1 MKIRPSMRPTAGEF
15 AFAPTKGFFMPKQI
29 TAETKFLIESLPE
42 NLRKLATEST
52 EVGYMSQMDF
62 DAAVEG
68 DEVPLAE
75 RDEVMSFFQQDLGLE
90 LLESSVFSR
99 YVEKYDEDD
108 EQAKNDKS
116 RDLLNADAEQVDV
129 NDEDYDHY
137 AKQLMNSTT
146 GGLTLGVQD
155 SVQSYLKQIGTV
167 QLLTALGEVAIAQR
181 IEAANRL
188 VVYGLCES
196 PMTIRAML
204 DWYAQLLADEIKL
217 RYIVNLEVMYSSDSE
232 KKSLA
237 ALSEAL
243 KSKGVDDV
251 ADLDDEDLE
260 DEELGDEEEEEE
272 EEDAEGEPGVR
283 KEDTPRGT
291 SGVPIPVMEESLMPM
306 VLELFAKI
314 KRIFNQISN
323 LQKLRLEN
331 LVKSAKLDEALEK
344 KYAKLRLELFEYVS
358 KIRLNDDRVEDILEK
373 LTARNALLM
382 GLEGK
387 MLRLAM
393 AFKIKREDFLAEW
406 TGNELNRNWVKKL
419 ARSKI
424 PAWTKFVAKHEK
436 DILKIQED
444 ITAIAYETGQPTA
457 EYKKVVELVRR
468 GQAEAARAKREMIEA
483 NLRLVIKFAKKSAN
497 RGLGLD
503 FSDLVQDGNI
513 GLMKAVDKFDYRL
526 GNKFSTYATNWIQQ
540 GISRSIADQA
550 RTIRIPV
557 HMIDNIHKIQK
568 ASRQFMHKYGRSPTA
583 EELSKIIYLPVE
595 KIHKAMKVNL
605 RPISLEAPV
614 DSDGDSSRIEI
625 IADETAKNPFVS
637 AAQKNLRKIV
647 TQILSE
653 LDPKEETVIR
663 QRFGMS
669 TNKTSTLE
677 EVGEYI
683 GVTRERIR
691 QIEQKALNKLKHP
704 TRARKLRSF
713 LEE

>member
-1 MKIRPSMRPTAGEF
+1 MAKKLDEA
-15 AFAPTKGFFMPKQI
+15 TKL
-29 TAETKFLIESLPE
+29 LIESLPE
-42 NLRKLATEST
+42 NLQKLATNSVD
-52 EVGYMSQMDF
+52 VGYLSKMDF
-62 DAAVEG
+62 DSATEADEIPTEEQ
-68 DEVPLAE
+68 DEVL
-75 RDEVMSFFQQDLGLE
+75 DFFKQDLGLE
-90 LLESSVFSR
+90 ILETDNFAQDI
-99 YVEKYDEDD
+99 EKYYDDDTDEPL
-108 EQAKNDKS
+108 DKT
-116 RDLLNADAEQVDV
+116 RNLLNADAEQVDV
-129 NDEDYDHY
+129 NDEDYEHY
-137 AKQLMNSTT
+137 AKQLERSQT
-146 GGLTLGVQD
+146 GNLVLGVQD

-167 QLLTALGEVAIAQR
+167 QLLTAAGEVAIAQR
-181 IEAANRL
+181 IEAASRL
-188 VVYGLCES
+188 MVYGLCES
-196 PMTIRAML
+196 PMTIKSML
-204 DWYAQLLADEIKL
+204 NWYQQLLNEEIRL

-232 KKSLA
+232 QKSLA

-243 KSKGVDDV
+243 KSKGVEHVDELDDD
-251 ADLDDEDLE
+251 DLDDLEETTATDDDEE
-260 DEELGDEEEEEE
+260 DEDDED
-272 EEDAEGEPGVR
+272 EDGIK

-291 SGVPIPVMEESLMPM
+291 SGVPIPVMEEALMPM
-306 VLELFAKI
+306 VMDLFSKI
-314 KRIFNQISN
+314 KRIFNN
-323 LQKLRLEN
+323 MQKLQAKRLEN
-331 LVKSAKLDEALEK
+331 LLTSSKPDETLEK
-344 KYAKLRLELFEYVS
+344 KYTKMRLELFEHVS
-358 KIRLNDDRVEDILEK
+358 KIRLNDDRIAEILEQ
-373 LTARNALLM
+373 LTKRDQLLM

-387 MLRLAM
+387 LLRLAM
-393 AFKIKREDFLAEW
+393 ANKIKREDFLEEY

-419 ARSKI
+419 AKHKN
-424 PAWTKFVAKHEK
+424 PAWVAFAKKHEK

-444 ITAIAYETGQPTA
+444 ITAIAQETGQPTA

-468 GQAEAARAKREMIEA
+468 GQTEAARAKREMIEA
-483 NLRLVIKFAKKSAN
+483 NLRLVIKFAKKSSN

-557 HMIDNIHKIQK
+557 HMIDNIHKIQR
-568 ASRQFMHKYGRSPTA
+568 ATRQFMHKYGRQPTA
-583 EELSKIIYLPVE
+583 EELSKIIYLPVD

-605 RPISLEAPV
+605 KPISLEAPV
-614 DSDGDSSRIEI
+614 GTEDDSSRIEI

-653 LDPKEETVIR
+653 LDPKEETVLR

-713 LEE
+713 LED

>member
-1 MKIRPSMRPTAGEF
+1 MAKKLDEATRL
-15 AFAPTKGFFMPKQI
+15 
-29 TAETKFLIESLPE
+29 LIDSLPE
-42 NLRKLATEST
+42 NLQKLALSAI
-52 EVGYMSQMDF
+52 EVGYLSQMDF
-62 DAAVEG
+62 NNATEA
-68 DEVPLAE
+68 DEVPAE
-75 RDEVMSFFQQDLGLE
+75 EQDEVLDFFQQDLGLE
-90 LLESSVFSR
+90 ILETDNFSR
-99 YVEKYDEDD
+99 EMEKYYDDDSDEPR
-108 EQAKNDKS
+108 DKT
-116 RDLLNADAEQVDV
+116 RNLLNADAEQVDV
-129 NDEDYDHY
+129 NEEDYEHY
-137 AKQLMNSTT
+137 AKQLERSQT
-146 GGLTLGVQD
+146 GNLVLGVQD

-167 QLLTALGEVAIAQR
+167 QLLTAAGEVAIAQR
-181 IEAANRL
+181 IEAASRL
-188 VVYGLCES
+188 MVYGLCES
-196 PMTIRAML
+196 PMTIKAML
-204 DWYAQLLADEIKL
+204 DWYQQLLNEDIRL
-217 RYIVNLEVMYSSDSE
+217 RYIVNLEVMYSSESE
-232 KKSLA
+232 QKSLV

-243 KSKGVDDV
+243 KSKGVEHVDELDDD
-251 ADLDDEDLE
+251 DLDDLEETAVSDDEDDE
-260 DEELGDEEEEEE
+260 DDDDDE
-272 EEDAEGEPGVR
+272 DGIK

-291 SGVPIPVMEESLMPM
+291 SGVPIPVMEDALMPTVM
-306 VLELFAKI
+306 ELFGKI
-314 KRIFNQISN
+314 KRIFNSM
-323 LQKLRLEN
+323 QKLQAKRLEN
-331 LVKSAKLDEALEK
+331 LLVSSTPDATLEK
-344 KYAKLRLELFEYVS
+344 KYTKMRIELFEYVS
-358 KIRLNDDRVEDILEK
+358 QIRLNDDRIAEILEQ
-373 LTARNALLM
+373 LTKRDQLLM

-387 MLRLAM
+387 LLRLAM
-393 AFKIKREDFLAEW
+393 ANKIKREDFLAEYA
-406 TGNELNRNWVKKL
+406 GNEINRNWVKKL
-419 ARSKI
+419 AKHKN
-424 PAWTKFVAKHEK
+424 PVWAAFAKKHEK

-444 ITAIAYETGQPTA
+444 ITAIAQETGQPTA

-468 GQAEAARAKREMIEA
+468 GQTEAARAKREMIEA
-483 NLRLVIKFAKKSAN
+483 NLRLVIKFAKKSSN

-557 HMIDNIHKIQK
+557 HMIDNIHKIQR
-568 ASRQFMHKYGRSPTA
+568 ATRQFMHKYGRQPTA
-583 EELSKIIYLPVE
+583 EELSKIIYLPVD

-605 RPISLEAPV
+605 KPISLEAPV
-614 DSDGDSSRIEI
+614 GTEDDSSRIEI

-653 LDPKEETVIR
+653 LDPKEETVLR

-713 LEE
+713 LED

>member
-1 MKIRPSMRPTAGEF
+1 MAKKLDDA
-15 AFAPTKGFFMPKQI
+15 TKL
-29 TAETKFLIESLPE
+29 LIDSLPE
-42 NLRKLATEST
+42 NLQKLASSAV
-52 EVGYMSQMDF
+52 EVGYFSQMDF
-62 DAAVEG
+62 NDATEA
-68 DEVPLAE
+68 DEVPSE
-75 RDEVMSFFQQDLGLE
+75 EQEEVMDFFTQDLGLE
-90 LLESSVFSR
+90 LLETDNFSR
-99 YVEKYDEDD
+99 DMEKYYADEDG
-108 EQAKNDKS
+108 EENRDKT
-116 RDLLNADAEQVDV
+116 RNLLNADAEQVDV
-129 NDEDYDHY
+129 NDEDYEHF
-137 AKQLMNSTT
+137 AKQLERSQT
-146 GGLTLGVQD
+146 GNLVLGVQD

-167 QLLTALGEVAIAQR
+167 QLLTAAGEVAIAQR
-181 IEAANRL
+181 IEAASRL
-188 VVYGLCES
+188 MVYGLCES
-196 PMTIRAML
+196 PMTIQAML
-204 DWYAQLLADEIKL
+204 DWYQQLLNEDIRL
-217 RYIVNLEVMYSSDSE
+217 RYIVNLEVMYSSESE
-232 KKSLA
+232 QKSLA
-237 ALSEAL
+237 ALSEAM

-251 ADLDDEDLE
+251 DSLDDDDLDDLEESTASTEDDEDDEDSDE
-260 DEELGDEEEEEE
+260 DEDGIK
-272 EEDAEGEPGVR
+272 

-306 VLELFAKI
+306 VLDLFAKI
-314 KRIFNQISN
+314 KRTFTGM
-323 LQKLRLEN
+323 QKLQAKRLEN
-331 LVKSAKLDEALEK
+331 LLTSSKPDEALEK
-344 KYAKLRLELFEYVS
+344 KYAKMRLELFENVS
-358 KIRLNDDRVEDILEK
+358 KIRLNDDRNAEILEQ
-373 LTARNALLM
+373 LTKRDQLLM

-387 MLRLAM
+387 LLRLAM
-393 AFKIKREDFLAEW
+393 ANKIKRDDFLAEYS
-406 TGNELNRNWVKKL
+406 GNEINHNWVKKL
-419 ARSKI
+419 ARSKNQV
-424 PAWTKFVAKHEK
+424 WVNFVKKHEK

-444 ITAIAYETGQPTA
+444 ITAIARETGQPTG

-468 GQAEAARAKREMIEA
+468 GQTEAARAKREMIEA
-483 NLRLVIKFAKKSAN
+483 NLRLVIKFAKKSSN

-557 HMIDNIHKIQK
+557 HMIDNIHKIQR
-568 ASRQFMHKYGRSPTA
+568 ASRQFMHKYGRNPTA
-583 EELSKIIYLPVE
+583 EELSKIIYLPVD

-605 RPISLEAPV
+605 KPISLEAPV
-614 DSDGDSSRIEI
+614 GTEDDSSRIEI
-625 IADETAKNPFVS
+625 IADETAKNPFTS

-653 LDPKEETVIR
+653 LDPKEETVLR

-713 LEE
+713 LED

>member
-1 MKIRPSMRPTAGEF
+1 MAKKLDDA
-15 AFAPTKGFFMPKQI
+15 TKL
-29 TAETKFLIESLPE
+29 LIESLPE
-42 NLRKLATEST
+42 NLQKLATSAV
-52 EVGYMSQMDF
+52 EVGYLSKMDF
-62 DAAVEG
+62 DAATEA
-68 DEVPLAE
+68 DEVP
-75 RDEVMSFFQQDLGLE
+75 DEEQEEVLDFFQQDLGLE
-90 LLESSVFSR
+90 VLESDNFSQEM
-99 YVEKYDEDD
+99 EKYYDDDSDEPR
-108 EQAKNDKS
+108 DKT
-116 RDLLNADAEQVDV
+116 RNLLNADAEQVDV
-129 NDEDYDHY
+129 NDDDYEHY
-137 AKQLMNSTT
+137 AKQLERSQT
-146 GGLTLGVQD
+146 GNLVLGVQD

-167 QLLTALGEVAIAQR
+167 QLLTAAGEVAIAQR
-181 IEAANRL
+181 IEAATRL
-188 VVYGLCES
+188 MVYGLCES
-196 PMTIRAML
+196 PMTIQAML
-204 DWYAQLLADEIKL
+204 DWYQQLLNEDIRL
-217 RYIVNLEVMYSSDSE
+217 RYILNLEVMYSSESE
-232 KKSLA
+232 QKSLA

-243 KSKGVDDV
+243 KSKGVEHVDELDDDELD
-251 ADLDDEDLE
+251 DLEESTASDDDDDDEDE
-260 DEELGDEEEEEE
+260 DDDDE
-272 EEDAEGEPGVR
+272 DGVK

-291 SGVPIPVMEESLMPM
+291 SGVPIPVMEEALMPM
-306 VLELFAKI
+306 VTDLFTKI
-314 KRIFNQISN
+314 KRIFNSM
-323 LQKLRLEN
+323 QKLQAKRLEN
-331 LVKSAKLDEALEK
+331 LLTSSKPDETLEK
-344 KYAKLRLELFEYVS
+344 KYAKMRLELFEHVS
-358 KIRLNDDRVEDILEK
+358 KIRLNDDRIAEILEH
-373 LTARNALLM
+373 LTQRDQLLM

-387 MLRLAM
+387 LLRLAL
-393 AFKIKREDFLAEW
+393 ANKVKREDFLAEY

-419 ARSKI
+419 MKHKN
-424 PAWTKFVAKHEK
+424 PAWANFAKKHEK

-444 ITAIAYETGQPTA
+444 ITAIARETGQPTA

-483 NLRLVIKFAKKSAN
+483 NLRLVIKFAKKSSN

-557 HMIDNIHKIQK
+557 HMIDNIHKIQR
-568 ASRQFMHKYGRSPTA
+568 ASRQFMHKYGRQPTA
-583 EELSKIIYLPVE
+583 EELSKIIYLPVD

-605 RPISLEAPV
+605 KPISLEAPV
-614 DSDGDSSRIEI
+614 GSEDDSSRIEI

-653 LDPKEETVIR
+653 LDPKEETVLR

-713 LEE
+713 LED

>member
-1 MKIRPSMRPTAGEF
+1 MVKKLDEATRL
-15 AFAPTKGFFMPKQI
+15 
-29 TAETKFLIESLPE
+29 LIDSLPE
-42 NLRKLATEST
+42 NLQKLAYSAI
-52 EVGYMSQMDF
+52 EVGYMSRMDF
-62 DAAVEG
+62 TAATDADEIPSDEH
-68 DEVPLAE
+68 DEVL
-75 RDEVMSFFQQDLGLE
+75 DFFQQDLGLE
-90 LLESSVFSR
+90 ILESDNYPQDMDR
-99 YVEKYDEDD
+99 YYDADEDD
-108 EQAKNDKS
+108 EPRDKT
-116 RDLLNADAEQVDV
+116 RNLLNADAEQVDV
-129 NDEDYDHY
+129 NDDDYEHY
-137 AKQLMNSTT
+137 AKQLERSQT
-146 GGLTLGVQD
+146 GSLVLGVQD

-167 QLLTALGEVAIAQR
+167 QLLTAAGEVAIAQR
-181 IEAANRL
+181 IEAASRL
-188 VVYGLCES
+188 MVYGLCES
-196 PMTIRAML
+196 PMTIQAML
-204 DWYAQLLADEIKL
+204 DWYQQLLNEDIRL

-232 KKSLA
+232 QKSLA

-243 KSKGVDDV
+243 KSKGVEHVDELDDD
-251 ADLDDEDLE
+251 DLDDLADASVEDDDEE
-260 DEELGDEEEEEE
+260 DELDDDE
-272 EEDAEGEPGVR
+272 DGIK
-283 KEDTPRGT
+283 KEDTPRST
-291 SGVPIPVMEESLMPM
+291 SGVPIPVMEEALMPM

-314 KRIFNQISN
+314 KRIFNSM
-323 LQKLRLEN
+323 QKLQAKRLDN
-331 LVKSAKLDEALEK
+331 LLASDTPDAALEK
-344 KYAKLRLELFEYVS
+344 KYTKLRLELFEHVS
-358 KIRLNDDRVEDILEK
+358 KIRLNDDRIAEILEQ
-373 LTARNALLM
+373 LTKRDQLLM

-387 MLRLAM
+387 LLRLAI
-393 AFKIKREDFLAEW
+393 ANKIKREDFLAEY

-419 ARSKI
+419 AKHKNPTWSNFAK
-424 PAWTKFVAKHEK
+424 KHEA

-444 ITAIAYETGQPTA
+444 ITAIAVETGQPTS

-468 GQAEAARAKREMIEA
+468 GQTEAARAKREMIEA
-483 NLRLVIKFAKKSAN
+483 NLRLVIKFAKKSSN

-557 HMIDNIHKIQK
+557 HMIDNIHKIQR
-568 ASRQFMHKYGRSPTA
+568 ATRQFMHKYGRQPTA
-583 EELSKIIYLPVE
+583 EELSKIIYLPVD

-605 RPISLEAPV
+605 KPISLEAPV
-614 DSDGDSSRIEI
+614 GTEDDSSRIEI
-625 IADETAKNPFVS
+625 IADETAKNPFTS

-653 LDPKEETVIR
+653 LDPKEETVLR

-713 LEE
+713 LED

>member
-1 MKIRPSMRPTAGEF
+1 MAKKLDEA
-15 AFAPTKGFFMPKQI
+15 TKL
-29 TAETKFLIESLPE
+29 LIDSLPE
-42 NLRKLATEST
+42 NLQKLATSAV
-52 EVGYMSQMDF
+52 EVGYLSQMDF
-62 DAAVEG
+62 NAATEA
-68 DEVPLAE
+68 DEVPDAE
-75 RDEVMSFFQQDLGLE
+75 KEEVLDFFQQDLGLE
-90 LLESSVFSR
+90 VLESDSYPR
-99 YVEKYDEDD
+99 DIEKYYDDDDSDEPR
-108 EQAKNDKS
+108 DKT
-116 RDLLNADAEQVDV
+116 RNLLNADAEQVDV
-129 NDEDYDHY
+129 NDDDYEHY
-137 AKQLMNSTT
+137 AKQLERSQT
-146 GGLTLGVQD
+146 GNLVLGVQD

-167 QLLTALGEVAIAQR
+167 QLLTAAGEVAIAQR
-181 IEAANRL
+181 IEAATRL
-188 VVYGLCES
+188 MVYGLCES
-196 PMTIRAML
+196 PMTIQAML
-204 DWYAQLLADEIKL
+204 DWYQQLLNEDIRL
-217 RYIVNLEVMYSSDSE
+217 RYILNLEVMYSSESE
-232 KKSLA
+232 QKSLA

-243 KSKGVDDV
+243 KSKGVEHVDE
-251 ADLDDEDLE
+251 LDDEDLDNLEESTADDE
-260 DEELGDEEEEEE
+260 DDEDDD
-272 EEDAEGEPGVR
+272 EDDDDEDVK

-306 VLELFAKI
+306 VMELFGKI
-314 KRIFNQISN
+314 KRVFNN
-323 LQKLRLEN
+323 MQKLQAKRLEN
-331 LVKSAKLDEALEK
+331 LLTSSKPDEALEK
-344 KYAKLRLELFEYVS
+344 KYAKMRVELFEHVS
-358 KIRLNDDRVEDILEK
+358 KIRLNDDRIAEILEH
-373 LTARNALLM
+373 LTQRDQLLM

-387 MLRLAM
+387 LLRLAV
-393 AFKIKREDFLAEW
+393 ANKIKREDFLAEYA
-406 TGNELNRNWVKKL
+406 GNELNRNWVKKL
-419 ARSKI
+419 MRHKNPTWANFAK
-424 PAWTKFVAKHEK
+424 KHEK

-444 ITAIAYETGQPTA
+444 ITEIARETGQPTA

-468 GQAEAARAKREMIEA
+468 GQTEAARAKREMIEA
-483 NLRLVIKFAKKSAN
+483 NLRLVIKFAKKSSN

-557 HMIDNIHKIQK
+557 HMIDNIHKIQR
-568 ASRQFMHKYGRSPTA
+568 ASRQFMHKYGRQPTA
-583 EELSKIIYLPVE
+583 EELSKIIYLPVD

-605 RPISLEAPV
+605 KPISLEAPV
-614 DSDGDSSRIEI
+614 GSEDDSSRIEI

-653 LDPKEETVIR
+653 LDPKEETVLR

-691 QIEQKALNKLKHP
+691 QIEQKALTKLKHP

-713 LEE
+713 LED

>member
-1 MKIRPSMRPTAGEF
+1 MAKKLDEA
-15 AFAPTKGFFMPKQI
+15 TKL
-29 TAETKFLIESLPE
+29 LIDSLPE
-42 NLRKLATEST
+42 NLQKLATSAV
-52 EVGYMSQMDF
+52 EVGYLSQMDF
-62 DAAVEG
+62 TAATEADEIPTEEQ
-68 DEVPLAE
+68 DEVL
-75 RDEVMSFFQQDLGLE
+75 DFFQQDLGLE
-90 LLESSVFSR
+90 ILETDSFSKNM
-99 YVEKYDEDD
+99 EKYYDDEDS
-108 EQAKNDKS
+108 ENQLDKT
-116 RDLLNADAEQVDV
+116 RNLLNADAEQVDV
-129 NDEDYDHY
+129 NDDDYEHY
-137 AKQLMNSTT
+137 AKQLERSQT
-146 GGLTLGVQD
+146 GNLVLGVQD

-167 QLLTALGEVAIAQR
+167 QLLTAAGEVAIAQR
-181 IEAANRL
+181 IEAASRL
-188 VVYGLCES
+188 MVYGLCES
-196 PMTIRAML
+196 PMTIQAML
-204 DWYAQLLADEIKL
+204 DWYQQLLNEDIRL
-217 RYIVNLEVMYSSDSE
+217 RYIVNLEVMYSSDAE
-232 KKSLA
+232 QKSLA
-237 ALSEAL
+237 AISETL
-243 KSKGVDDV
+243 KSKGVEHVDELDDD
-251 ADLDDEDLE
+251 DLDDLEESTMSEDDEDDE
-260 DEELGDEEEEEE
+260 DEEDDE
-272 EEDAEGEPGVR
+272 DGIK

-306 VLELFAKI
+306 VMELFRKI
-314 KRIFNQISN
+314 KRTFNN
-323 LQKLRLEN
+323 MQKLQAKRLEN
-331 LVKSAKLDEALEK
+331 LETSSKPDEALEK
-344 KYAKLRLELFEYVS
+344 KYTKMRLELFEHVS
-358 KIRLNDDRVEDILEK
+358 KIRLNDDRIAEILEQ
-373 LTARNALLM
+373 LTKRDQLLM

-387 MLRLAM
+387 LLRLAL
-393 AFKIKREDFLAEW
+393 ANKIKREDFLAEY
-406 TGNELNRNWVKKL
+406 TGNEINRNWVKKL
-419 ARSKI
+419 MRSKN
-424 PAWTKFVAKHEK
+424 PTWANFAKKHEK

-444 ITAIAYETGQPTA
+444 ITAIATETGQPTS

-483 NLRLVIKFAKKSAN
+483 NLRLVIKFAKKSSN

-557 HMIDNIHKIQK
+557 HMIDNIHKIQR
-568 ASRQFMHKYGRSPTA
+568 ATRQFMHKYGRQPTP
-583 EELSKIIYLPVE
+583 EELSKIIYLPVD
-595 KIHKAMKVNL
+595 KIHKALKVNL
-605 RPISLEAPV
+605 KPISLEAPV
-614 DSDGDSSRIEI
+614 GTEDDSSRIEI

-653 LDPKEETVIR
+653 LDPKEETVLR

-691 QIEQKALNKLKHP
+691 QIEQKALTKLKHP

>member
-1 MKIRPSMRPTAGEF
+1 MAKKLDEA
-15 AFAPTKGFFMPKQI
+15 TKL
-29 TAETKFLIESLPE
+29 LIDSLPE
-42 NLRKLATEST
+42 NLQKLATSAI
-52 EVGYMSQMDF
+52 EVGYLSQMDF
-62 DAAVEG
+62 NAATEA
-68 DEVPLAE
+68 DEVPAE
-75 RDEVMSFFQQDLGLE
+75 EQDEVLDFFQQDLGLE
-90 LLESSVFSR
+90 ILETDNFSQEM
-99 YVEKYDEDD
+99 EKYYDD
-108 EQAKNDKS
+108 DSEEPRDKT
-116 RDLLNADAEQVDV
+116 RNLLNADAEQVDV
-129 NDEDYDHY
+129 NEEDYEHY
-137 AKQLMNSTT
+137 AKQLERSQT
-146 GGLTLGVQD
+146 GNLVLGVQD

-167 QLLTALGEVAIAQR
+167 QLLTAAGEVAIAQR
-181 IEAANRL
+181 IEAASRL
-188 VVYGLCES
+188 MVYGLCES
-196 PMTIRAML
+196 PMTIKAML
-204 DWYAQLLADEIKL
+204 DWYQQLLNEDIRL
-217 RYIVNLEVMYSSDSE
+217 RYIVNLEVMYSSESE
-232 KKSLA
+232 QKSLA

-243 KSKGVDDV
+243 KSKGVEHVDELDDD
-251 ADLDDEDLE
+251 DLDDLEESTVSDDEEDDEDDEE
-260 DEELGDEEEEEE
+260 DEDGIK
-272 EEDAEGEPGVR
+272 

-291 SGVPIPVMEESLMPM
+291 SGVPIPVMEDALMPM
-306 VLELFAKI
+306 VMELFSKI
-314 KRIFNQISN
+314 KRVFNSM
-323 LQKLRLEN
+323 QKLQAKRLEN
-331 LVKSAKLDEALEK
+331 LLTSSTPDEALEK
-344 KYAKLRLELFEYVS
+344 KYTKMRIELFEHVS
-358 KIRLNDDRVEDILEK
+358 KIRLNDDRIAEILEQ
-373 LTARNALLM
+373 LTKRDQLLM

-387 MLRLAM
+387 LLRLAI
-393 AFKIKREDFLAEW
+393 ANKIKREDFLVEYA
-406 TGNELNRNWVKKL
+406 GNEINRNWVKKL
-419 ARSKI
+419 AKHKNPVWSAFAK
-424 PAWTKFVAKHEK
+424 KHEK

-444 ITAIAYETGQPTA
+444 ITAIAQETGQPTA

-468 GQAEAARAKREMIEA
+468 GQTEAARAKREMIEA
-483 NLRLVIKFAKKSAN
+483 NLRLVIKFAKKSSN

-557 HMIDNIHKIQK
+557 HMIDNIHKIQR
-568 ASRQFMHKYGRSPTA
+568 ATRQFMHKYGRQPTA
-583 EELSKIIYLPVE
+583 EELSKIIYLPVD

-605 RPISLEAPV
+605 KPISLEAPV
-614 DSDGDSSRIEI
+614 GTEDDSSRIEI

-653 LDPKEETVIR
+653 LDPKEETVLR

-713 LEE
+713 LED

>member
-1 MKIRPSMRPTAGEF
+1 MVKKLDEA
-15 AFAPTKGFFMPKQI
+15 TKL
-29 TAETKFLIESLPE
+29 LIDSLPE
-42 NLRKLATEST
+42 NLQKLAMGAR
-52 EVGYMSQMDF
+52 EVGYLSRMDF
-62 DAAVEG
+62 TAATDA
-68 DEVPLAE
+68 DEVPE
-75 RDEVMSFFQQDLGLE
+75 EEHDEVLDFFQQDLGLE
-90 LLESSVFSR
+90 ILETDNYPQDLSR
-99 YVEKYDEDD
+99 YYDTDDD
-108 EQAKNDKS
+108 EPRDKT
-116 RDLLNADAEQVDV
+116 RNLLNADAEQVDV
-129 NDEDYDHY
+129 NDDDYEHY
-137 AKQLMNSTT
+137 AKQLERSQT
-146 GGLTLGVQD
+146 GSLVLGVQD

-167 QLLTALGEVAIAQR
+167 QLLTAAGEVAIAQR
-181 IEAANRL
+181 IEAASRL
-188 VVYGLCES
+188 MVYGLCES
-196 PMTIRAML
+196 PMTIQAML
-204 DWYAQLLADEIKL
+204 DWYQQLLNEEIRL

-232 KKSLA
+232 QKSLA

-243 KSKGVDDV
+243 KSKGVEHVDELDDDELD
-251 ADLDDEDLE
+251 DLTDTSVEDDEDE
-260 DEELGDEEEEEE
+260 DDMDDEEGIK
-272 EEDAEGEPGVR
+272 

-306 VLELFAKI
+306 IAELFTKI
-314 KRIFNQISN
+314 KRIFNSM
-323 LQKLRLEN
+323 QKLQAKRLDN
-331 LVKSAKLDEALEK
+331 LLSSDTPDAALEK
-344 KYAKLRLELFEYVS
+344 KYTKMRLELFEHVS
-358 KIRLNDDRVEDILEK
+358 KIRLNDDRIAEILEQ
-373 LTARNALLM
+373 LTKRDQLLM

-387 MLRLAM
+387 LLRLAL
-393 AFKIKREDFLAEW
+393 ANKIKREDFLAEY
-406 TGNELNRNWVKKL
+406 TGNEMNHNWVKKL
-419 ARSKI
+419 AKHKNA
-424 PAWTKFVAKHEK
+424 AWSSFAKKHEA

-444 ITAIAYETGQPTA
+444 ITAIATETGQPTS

-468 GQAEAARAKREMIEA
+468 GQTEAARAKREMIEA
-483 NLRLVIKFAKKSAN
+483 NLRLVIKFAKKSSN

-557 HMIDNIHKIQK
+557 HMIDNIHKIQR
-568 ASRQFMHKYGRSPTA
+568 ASRQFMHKYGRQPTA
-583 EELSKIIYLPVE
+583 EELSKIIYLPVD

-605 RPISLEAPV
+605 KPISLEAPV
-614 DSDGDSSRIEI
+614 GTEDDSSRIEI
-625 IADETAKNPFVS
+625 IADETAKNPFTS

-653 LDPKEETVIR
+653 LDPKEETVLR

-713 LEE
+713 LED

>member
-1 MKIRPSMRPTAGEF
+1 
-15 AFAPTKGFFMPKQI
+15 MPKAI
-29 TAETKFLIESLPE
+29 TAETKLIIDSLPE
-42 NLRKLATEST
+42 NLRKLANDANDA
-52 EVGYMSQMDF
+52 GYMSQMDF
-62 DAAVEG
+62 DAAVAG
-68 DEVPLAE
+68 DEVPAAE
-75 RDEVMSFFQQDLGLE
+75 RDEVMQFFQQDLGVDII
-90 LLESSVFSR
+90 ESAMFAR
-99 YVEKYDEDD
+99 GVEKYDDEDD
-108 EQAKNDKS
+108 SEKRDKS

-129 NDEDYDHY
+129 NDDDYEHY
-137 AKQLMNSTT
+137 AKQLERSAT
-146 GGLTLGVQD
+146 GSLTLGIQD

-167 QLLTALGEVAIAQR
+167 QLLTAVGEVAIAQR

-204 DWYAQLLADEIKL
+204 DWYQQLLLDDIKL

-237 ALSEAL
+237 ALADAL
-243 KSKGVDDV
+243 KSKGVEDV

-272 EEDAEGEPGVR
+272 TETEDGVR

-291 SGVPIPVMEESLMPM
+291 SGVPIPVMEESLMPA

-323 LQKLRLEN
+323 LQKQRLES
-331 LVKSAKLDEALEK
+331 LVKTAKLDEALEK
-344 KYAKLRLELFEYVS
+344 KYVKLRLELFEYVS
-358 KIRLNDDRVEDILEK
+358 KIRLNDDRVEDILER

-387 MLRLAM
+387 MMRLAS
-393 AFKIKREDFLAEW
+393 AFKIKRDDFLNEW
-406 TGNELNRNWVKKL
+406 SGNELNRNWVKRL
-419 ARSKI
+419 AKSKV
-424 PAWTKFVAKHEK
+424 PAWTRFAAKHEK

-444 ITAIAYETGQPTA
+444 ITSIAYETGQPTA

-568 ASRQFMHKYGRSPTA
+568 ASRQFMHKYGRQPTA

-614 DSDGDSSRIEI
+614 DSEGDSSRIEI
-625 IADETAKNPFVS
+625 IADETAKDPFVS

>member
-1 MKIRPSMRPTAGEF
+1 MAKKLDA
-15 AFAPTKGFFMPKQI
+15 ATK
-29 TAETKFLIESLPE
+29 LLVDSLPE
-42 NLRKLATEST
+42 NLQKLATSAV
-52 EVGYMSQMDF
+52 EVGYLSQMDF
-62 DAAVEG
+62 CAATEA
-68 DEVPLAE
+68 DEVP
-75 RDEVMSFFQQDLGLE
+75 DEEKEEVLDFFQQDLGLE
-90 LLESSVFSR
+90 ILESDN
-99 YVEKYDEDD
+99 YPQDIEKYYDDDSDEPR
-108 EQAKNDKS
+108 DKT
-116 RDLLNADAEQVDV
+116 RNLLNADAEQVDV
-129 NDEDYDHY
+129 NDDDYEHY
-137 AKQLMNSTT
+137 AKQLERSQT
-146 GGLTLGVQD
+146 GNLVLGVQD

-167 QLLTALGEVAIAQR
+167 QLLTAAGEVAIAQR
-181 IEAANRL
+181 IEAATRL
-188 VVYGLCES
+188 MVYGLCES
-196 PMTIRAML
+196 PMTIQAML
-204 DWYAQLLADEIKL
+204 DWYQQLLNEDIRL
-217 RYIVNLEVMYSSDSE
+217 RYILNLEVMYSSESE
-232 KKSLA
+232 QKSLA

-243 KSKGVDDV
+243 KSKGVEHVDELNDD
-251 ADLDDEDLE
+251 DLDDLEESTADDSDEE
-260 DEELGDEEEEEE
+260 DEDDDDDEEE
-272 EEDAEGEPGVR
+272 GK

-291 SGVPIPVMEESLMPM
+291 SGVPIPVMEEALMPM
-306 VLELFAKI
+306 VMELFGKI
-314 KRIFNQISN
+314 KRIFNN
-323 LQKLRLEN
+323 MQKLQAKRLEN
-331 LVKSAKLDEALEK
+331 LLTSSKPDETLEK
-344 KYAKLRLELFEYVS
+344 KYAKMRVELFEHVS
-358 KIRLNDDRVEDILEK
+358 KIRLNDDRIAEILEH
-373 LTARNALLM
+373 LTQRDQLLM

-387 MLRLAM
+387 LLRLAV
-393 AFKIKREDFLAEW
+393 ANKIKREDFLAEYA
-406 TGNELNRNWVKKL
+406 GNELNRNWVKKL
-419 ARSKI
+419 IKHKN
-424 PAWTKFVAKHEK
+424 PAWANFAKKHEK

-444 ITAIAYETGQPTA
+444 ITAIARETGQPTA

-468 GQAEAARAKREMIEA
+468 GQTEAARAKREMIEA
-483 NLRLVIKFAKKSAN
+483 NLRLVIKFAKKSSN

-557 HMIDNIHKIQK
+557 HMIDNIHKIQR
-568 ASRQFMHKYGRSPTA
+568 ATRQFMHKYGRQPTA
-583 EELSKIIYLPVE
+583 EELSKIIYLPVD

-605 RPISLEAPV
+605 KPISLEAPV
-614 DSDGDSSRIEI
+614 GSEDDSSRIEI

-653 LDPKEETVIR
+653 LDPKEETVLR

-713 LEE
+713 LED

>member
-1 MKIRPSMRPTAGEF
+1 MAKKLDEATRL
-15 AFAPTKGFFMPKQI
+15 
-29 TAETKFLIESLPE
+29 LIDSLPE
-42 NLRKLATEST
+42 SLKELAITSSED
-52 EVGYMSQMDF
+52 GYLSQMDF
-62 DAAVEG
+62 DAAITA
-68 DEVPLAE
+68 DEVPDE
-75 RDEVMSFFQQDLGLE
+75 EKDEVLEFFKQDLGLE
-90 LLESSVFSR
+90 ILETDGNSFVR
-99 YVEKYDEDD
+99 DMEKYYEEDD
-108 EQAKNDKS
+108 ENYNRDKT

-129 NDEDYDHY
+129 NDEDYEHY
-137 AKQLMNSTT
+137 AKQLERSST
-146 GGLTLGVQD
+146 GNLVLGVQD

-167 QLLTALGEVAIAQR
+167 QLLTAAGEIAIAQR
-181 IEAANRL
+181 IEAASRL
-188 VVYGLCES
+188 MVYGLCES
-196 PMTIRAML
+196 PMTIQAML
-204 DWYAQLLADEIKL
+204 DWYQQLLNGDIRL
-217 RYIVNLEVMYSSDSE
+217 RHIVNLEVMYSSESE
-232 KKSLA
+232 QKSLA
-237 ALSEAL
+237 ALTDTL
-243 KSKGVDDV
+243 KSKGVDQVD
-251 ADLDDEDLE
+251 DLNDEDLDALEDSVSDDEDDDDDELDEE
-260 DEELGDEEEEEE
+260 DEEGK
-272 EEDAEGEPGVR
+272 
-283 KEDTPRGT
+283 KEDSGRSS
-291 SGVPIPVMEESLMPM
+291 SGVPIPVMEDALMPM
-306 VLELFAKI
+306 ITELFTKI
-314 KRIFNQISN
+314 KRIFTGM
-323 LQKLRLEN
+323 QKLQAKRLEN
-331 LVKSAKLDEALEK
+331 LLTSSKPDEALEK
-344 KYAKLRLELFEYVS
+344 KYTKARLELFEYVG
-358 KIRLNDDRVEDILEK
+358 KIRLNDDRIAEIMEK
-373 LTARNALLM
+373 LTQRDQLLM

-387 MLRLAM
+387 MLRLAL
-393 AFKIKREDFLAEW
+393 ACKIKREDFLAEY

-419 ARSKI
+419 AKNKSA
-424 PAWTKFVAKHEK
+424 AWQNFATKHQADV
-436 DILKIQED
+436 LKIQED
-444 ITAIAYETGQPTA
+444 IRAIAVEAGQPTS

-483 NLRLVIKFAKKSAN
+483 NLRLVIKFAKKSSN

-557 HMIDNIHKIQK
+557 HMIDNIHKIQR
-568 ASRQFMHKYGRSPTA
+568 ASRQFMHKYGRQPTA

-605 RPISLEAPV
+605 KPMSLEAPV
-614 DSDGDSSRIEI
+614 GTEDDSSRIEI
-625 IADETAKNPFVS
+625 IADETAKNPFTS

-653 LDPKEETVIR
+653 LDPKEETVLR

-713 LEE
+713 LED

>member
-1 MKIRPSMRPTAGEF
+1 MA
-15 AFAPTKGFFMPKQI
+15 KQI
-29 TAETKFLIESLPE
+29 DDATRLLIESLPE
-42 NLRKLATEST
+42 NLQKLATSAA

-62 DAAVEG
+62 DAATEADEIPAEEQ
-68 DEVPLAE
+68 DEVL
-75 RDEVMSFFQQDLGLE
+75 DFFQQDLGLE
-90 LLESSVFSR
+90 ILETDNFPKDLG
-99 YVEKYDEDD
+99 KYYDDDSDEP
-108 EQAKNDKS
+108 QDKT
-116 RDLLNADAEQVDV
+116 RNLLNADAEQVDV
-129 NDEDYDHY
+129 NDDDYEHF
-137 AKQLMNSTT
+137 AKQLERSQT
-146 GGLTLGVQD
+146 GSLVLGVQD

-167 QLLTALGEVAIAQR
+167 QLLTAAGEVAIAQR
-181 IEAANRL
+181 IEAASRL
-188 VVYGLCES
+188 MVYGLCES
-196 PMTIRAML
+196 PMTIQAML
-204 DWYAQLLADEIKL
+204 DWYQQLLNEDIRL
-217 RYIVNLEVMYSSDSE
+217 RYIVNLEVMYSSDAE
-232 KKSLA
+232 QKSLA

-243 KSKGVDDV
+243 KSKGVEHVDELDDDELD
-251 ADLDDEDLE
+251 DLQESTTETDDDDEDELEE
-260 DEELGDEEEEEE
+260 DED
-272 EEDAEGEPGVR
+272 GVK

-306 VLELFAKI
+306 VSDLFAKI
-314 KRIFNQISN
+314 KRIFNSM
-323 LQKLRLEN
+323 QKLQAKRLDN
-331 LVKSAKLDEALEK
+331 LLSSDTPDAALEK
-344 KYAKLRLELFEYVS
+344 KYTKLRLELFEHVS
-358 KIRLNDDRVEDILEK
+358 KIRLNDDRISEILER
-373 LTARNALLM
+373 LTQRDQLLM

-387 MLRLAM
+387 LLRLAM
-393 AFKIKREDFLAEW
+393 ANKIKREDFLVEY

-419 ARSKI
+419 AKHKN
-424 PAWTKFVAKHEK
+424 PAWAAFAKNHEK
-436 DILKIQED
+436 DILKIQDD
-444 ITAIAYETGQPTA
+444 ITAIALETGQPTA

-468 GQAEAARAKREMIEA
+468 GQTEAARAKREMIEA
-483 NLRLVIKFAKKSAN
+483 NLRLVIKFAKKSSN

-557 HMIDNIHKIQK
+557 HMIDNIHKIQR
-568 ASRQFMHKYGRSPTA
+568 ASRQFMHKYGRNPTA
-583 EELSKIIYLPVE
+583 EELSKIIYLPVD

-605 RPISLEAPV
+605 KPISLEAPV
-614 DSDGDSSRIEI
+614 GTEDDSSRIEI
-625 IADETAKNPFVS
+625 IADETAKNPFTS

-653 LDPKEETVIR
+653 LDPKEETVLR

-713 LEE
+713 LED

>member
-1 MKIRPSMRPTAGEF
+1 MVKKLDEATRL
-15 AFAPTKGFFMPKQI
+15 
-29 TAETKFLIESLPE
+29 LIDSLPE
-42 NLRKLATEST
+42 NLQKLAYSAI
-52 EVGYMSQMDF
+52 EVGYMSRMDF
-62 DAAVEG
+62 TAATDA
-68 DEVPLAE
+68 DEVPSDE
-75 RDEVMSFFQQDLGLE
+75 HDEVLDFFQQDLGLE
-90 LLESSVFSR
+90 ILESDNYPQDMDR
-99 YVEKYDEDD
+99 YYDTDEDD
-108 EQAKNDKS
+108 EPRDKT
-116 RDLLNADAEQVDV
+116 RNLLNADAEQVDV
-129 NDEDYDHY
+129 NDDDYEHY
-137 AKQLMNSTT
+137 AKQLERSQT
-146 GGLTLGVQD
+146 GSLVLGVQD

-167 QLLTALGEVAIAQR
+167 QLLTAAGEVAIAQR
-181 IEAANRL
+181 IEAASRL
-188 VVYGLCES
+188 MVYGLCES
-196 PMTIRAML
+196 PMTIQAML
-204 DWYAQLLADEIKL
+204 DWYQQLLNEDIRL

-232 KKSLA
+232 QKSLA

-243 KSKGVDDV
+243 KSKGVEHVDELDDD
-251 ADLDDEDLE
+251 DLDDLADASVEDDDEE
-260 DEELGDEEEEEE
+260 DELDDDE
-272 EEDAEGEPGVR
+272 DGIK
-283 KEDTPRGT
+283 KEDTPRST
-291 SGVPIPVMEESLMPM
+291 SGVPIPVMEEALMPM

-314 KRIFNQISN
+314 KRIFNSM
-323 LQKLRLEN
+323 QKLQAKRLDN
-331 LVKSAKLDEALEK
+331 LLASDTPDAALEK
-344 KYAKLRLELFEYVS
+344 KYTKLRLELFEHVS
-358 KIRLNDDRVEDILEK
+358 KIRLNDDRIAEILEQ
-373 LTARNALLM
+373 LTKRDQLLM

-387 MLRLAM
+387 LLRLAI
-393 AFKIKREDFLAEW
+393 ANKIKREDFLAEY

-419 ARSKI
+419 AKHKNPTWSNFAK
-424 PAWTKFVAKHEK
+424 KHEA

-444 ITAIAYETGQPTA
+444 ITAIAVETGQPTS

-468 GQAEAARAKREMIEA
+468 GQTEAARAKREMIEA
-483 NLRLVIKFAKKSAN
+483 NLRLVIKFAKKSSN

-550 RTIRIPV
+550 RTIRIPG
-557 HMIDNIHKIQK
+557 HMIDNIHKIQR
-568 ASRQFMHKYGRSPTA
+568 APRQFMHKYGRQPTA
-583 EELSKIIYLPVE
+583 EELSKIIYLPVD

-605 RPISLEAPV
+605 KPISLEAPV
-614 DSDGDSSRIEI
+614 GTEDDSSRIEI
-625 IADETAKNPFVS
+625 IADETAKNPFTS

-653 LDPKEETVIR
+653 LDPKEETVLR

-713 LEE
+713 LED

>member
-1 MKIRPSMRPTAGEF
+1 MAKKIDDA
-15 AFAPTKGFFMPKQI
+15 TKL
-29 TAETKFLIESLPE
+29 LIDSLPE
-42 NLRKLATEST
+42 NLQKLATSAV
-52 EVGYMSQMDF
+52 EVGYFSQMDF
-62 DAAVEG
+62 NAANEA
-68 DEVPLAE
+68 DEVPSE
-75 RDEVMSFFQQDLGLE
+75 EQEEVMDFFTQDLGLE
-90 LLESSVFSR
+90 MLETDNFSKNI
-99 YVEKYDEDD
+99 EKYYDDEDD
-108 EQAKNDKS
+108 EENRDKT
-116 RDLLNADAEQVDV
+116 RNLLNADAEQVDV
-129 NDEDYDHY
+129 NDEDYEHF
-137 AKQLMNSTT
+137 AKQLERSQT
-146 GGLTLGVQD
+146 GNLVLGVQD

-167 QLLTALGEVAIAQR
+167 QLLTAAGEVAIAQR
-181 IEAANRL
+181 IEAASRL
-188 VVYGLCES
+188 MVYGLCES

-204 DWYAQLLADEIKL
+204 DWYQQLLNEDIRL

-232 KKSLA
+232 QKSLA

-251 ADLDDEDLE
+251 DNLDDDDLDDLEESTASDDEDDEDE
-260 DEELGDEEEEEE
+260 DEEDE
-272 EEDAEGEPGVR
+272 DGIK

-306 VLELFAKI
+306 VLDLFAKI
-314 KRIFNQISN
+314 KRVFNSM
-323 LQKLRLEN
+323 QKLQAKRLE
-331 LVKSAKLDEALEK
+331 KLLTSSKPDEALEK
-344 KYAKLRLELFEYVS
+344 KYAKMRLELFEYVS
-358 KIRLNDDRVEDILEK
+358 KIRLNDDRNAEILEQ
-373 LTARNALLM
+373 LTKRDQLLM

-387 MLRLAM
+387 LLRLAL
-393 AFKIKREDFLAEW
+393 ANKIKREDFLAEYV
-406 TGNELNRNWVKKL
+406 GNEINRNWVKKM
-419 ARSKI
+419 AKSKN
-424 PAWTKFVAKHEK
+424 PAWVNFVKKHEK
-436 DILKIQED
+436 DIVKIQDD
-444 ITAIAYETGQPTA
+444 ITAIAEETGQPTA

-468 GQAEAARAKREMIEA
+468 GQTEAARAKREMIEA
-483 NLRLVIKFAKKSAN
+483 NLRLVIKFAKKSSN

-557 HMIDNIHKIQK
+557 HMIDNIHKIQR
-568 ASRQFMHKYGRSPTA
+568 ASRQFMHKYGRNPTA
-583 EELSKIIYLPVE
+583 EELSKIIYLPVD

-605 RPISLEAPV
+605 KPISLEAPV
-614 DSDGDSSRIEI
+614 GTEDDSSRIEI
-625 IADETAKNPFVS
+625 IADETAKNPFTS

-653 LDPKEETVIR
+653 LDPKEETVLR

-713 LEE
+713 LED

>member
-1 MKIRPSMRPTAGEF
+1 MAKKLDEA
-15 AFAPTKGFFMPKQI
+15 TKL
-29 TAETKFLIESLPE
+29 LIDSLPE
-42 NLRKLATEST
+42 NLQKLATSAV
-52 EVGYMSQMDF
+52 EVGYLSQMDF
-62 DAAVEG
+62 NAATEA
-68 DEVPLAE
+68 DEVPDAE
-75 RDEVMSFFQQDLGLE
+75 KEEVLDFFQQDLGLE
-90 LLESSVFSR
+90 VLESDSYPR
-99 YVEKYDEDD
+99 DIEKYYDDDDSDEPR
-108 EQAKNDKS
+108 DKT
-116 RDLLNADAEQVDV
+116 RNLLNADAEQVDV
-129 NDEDYDHY
+129 NDDDYEHY
-137 AKQLMNSTT
+137 AKQLERSQT
-146 GGLTLGVQD
+146 GNLVLGVQD

-167 QLLTALGEVAIAQR
+167 QLLTAAGEVAIAQR
-181 IEAANRL
+181 IEAATRL
-188 VVYGLCES
+188 MVYGLCES
-196 PMTIRAML
+196 PMTIQAML
-204 DWYAQLLADEIKL
+204 DWYQQLLNEDIRL
-217 RYIVNLEVMYSSDSE
+217 RYILNLEVMYSSESE
-232 KKSLA
+232 QKSLA

-243 KSKGVDDV
+243 KSKGVEHVDE
-251 ADLDDEDLE
+251 LDDEDLDDLEESTADDE
-260 DEELGDEEEEEE
+260 DDEDDD
-272 EEDAEGEPGVR
+272 EDDDDEDVK

-306 VLELFAKI
+306 VMELFGKI
-314 KRIFNQISN
+314 KRVFNN
-323 LQKLRLEN
+323 MQKLQAKRLEN
-331 LVKSAKLDEALEK
+331 MLTSSKPDEALEK
-344 KYAKLRLELFEYVS
+344 KYAKMRVELFEHVS
-358 KIRLNDDRVEDILEK
+358 KIRLNDDRIAEILEH
-373 LTARNALLM
+373 LTQRDQLLM

-387 MLRLAM
+387 LLRLAV
-393 AFKIKREDFLAEW
+393 ANKIKREDFLAEYA
-406 TGNELNRNWVKKL
+406 GNELNRNWVKKL
-419 ARSKI
+419 MRHKNPTWANFAK
-424 PAWTKFVAKHEK
+424 KHEK

-444 ITAIAYETGQPTA
+444 ITEIARETGQPTA

-468 GQAEAARAKREMIEA
+468 GQTEAARAKREMIEA
-483 NLRLVIKFAKKSAN
+483 NLRLVIKFAKKSSN

-557 HMIDNIHKIQK
+557 HMIDNIHKIQR
-568 ASRQFMHKYGRSPTA
+568 ASRQFMHKYGRQPTA
-583 EELSKIIYLPVE
+583 EELSKIIYLPVD

-605 RPISLEAPV
+605 KPISLEAPV
-614 DSDGDSSRIEI
+614 GSEDDSSRIEI

-653 LDPKEETVIR
+653 LDPKEETVLR

-691 QIEQKALNKLKHP
+691 QIEQKALTKLKHP

-713 LEE
+713 LED

>member
-1 MKIRPSMRPTAGEF
+1 MAKKLDEA
-15 AFAPTKGFFMPKQI
+15 TKL
-29 TAETKFLIESLPE
+29 LIDSLPE
-42 NLRKLATEST
+42 NLQKLATSAV
-52 EVGYMSQMDF
+52 EVGYFSQMDF
-62 DAAVEG
+62 NAANEA
-68 DEVPLAE
+68 DEVPNE
-75 RDEVMSFFQQDLGLE
+75 EQEEVMAFFTQDLGLE
-90 LLESSVFSR
+90 MLESDSYSKNI
-99 YVEKYDEDD
+99 EKYYADEDD
-108 EQAKNDKS
+108 EENRDKT
-116 RDLLNADAEQVDV
+116 RNLLNADAEQVDV
-129 NDEDYDHY
+129 NDEDYEHF
-137 AKQLMNSTT
+137 AKQLERSQT
-146 GGLTLGVQD
+146 GTLVLGVQD

-167 QLLTALGEVAIAQR
+167 QLLTAAGEVAIAQR
-181 IEAANRL
+181 IEAASRL
-188 VVYGLCES
+188 MVYGLCES

-204 DWYAQLLADEIKL
+204 DWYQQLLNEDIRL

-232 KKSLA
+232 QKSLA

-251 ADLDDEDLE
+251 DNLDDEDLDDLEESTASTEDDE
-260 DEELGDEEEEEE
+260 DEEEDEED
-272 EEDAEGEPGVR
+272 EDGLK

-291 SGVPIPVMEESLMPM
+291 SGVPIPVMEEALMQM
-306 VLELFAKI
+306 VLDLFAKI
-314 KRIFNQISN
+314 KRTFNSM
-323 LQKLRLEN
+323 QKLQAHRLEN
-331 LVKSAKLDEALEK
+331 LLTSSKPDEALEK
-344 KYAKLRLELFEYVS
+344 KYAKMRLELFEYVS
-358 KIRLNDDRVEDILEK
+358 KIRLNDDRNAEILEQ
-373 LTARNALLM
+373 LTKRDQLLM

-387 MLRLAM
+387 LLRLAM
-393 AFKIKREDFLAEW
+393 ANKIKREDFLAEYV
-406 TGNELNRNWVKKL
+406 GNEINRNWVKKM
-419 ARSKI
+419 AKSKN
-424 PAWTKFVAKHEK
+424 PAWVNFVKKHEK
-436 DILKIQED
+436 DIVKIQDD
-444 ITAIAYETGQPTA
+444 ITAIADETGQPTA

-468 GQAEAARAKREMIEA
+468 GQTEAARAKREMIEA
-483 NLRLVIKFAKKSAN
+483 NLRLVIKFAKKSSN

-557 HMIDNIHKIQK
+557 HMIDNIHKIQR
-568 ASRQFMHKYGRSPTA
+568 ASRQFMHKYGRNPTA
-583 EELSKIIYLPVE
+583 EELSKIIYLPVD

-605 RPISLEAPV
+605 KPISLEAPV
-614 DSDGDSSRIEI
+614 GTEDDSSRIEI
-625 IADETAKNPFVS
+625 IADETAKNPFTS

-653 LDPKEETVIR
+653 LDPKEETVLR

-713 LEE
+713 LED